1 MIPTLLA
8 PERRFALPDPTLPA
22 PERVP
27 VGIVERGACT
37 TASEP
42 GVFDI
47 DDHQED
53 PFAAAQARALC
64 RLCPVR
70 QMCLEYAMANEAL
83 GIWGGLDAFER
94 LERRGAPLPDAD
106 ERQAAESIRVR
117 LRTGTHAA
125 VIAAEFGVTRRT
137 IERWKRAAG
146 IRVFSFE
153 PASPLTADCDL
164 AA

>member
-1 MIPTLLA
+1 VTPTLLA
-8 PERRFALPDPTLPA
+8 RERRFTLPDPTLPA

-27 VGIVERGACT
+27 FGIVERGACT

-53 PFAAAQARALC
+53 PFGAAQARALC
-64 RLCPVR
+64 RECPVR
-70 QMCLEYAMANEAL
+70 QMCLDYAMANEAF

-94 LERRGAPLPDAD
+94 LEQRGAPLPDAD
-106 ERQAAESIRVR
+106 ERHAAESVRVR
-117 LRTGTHAA
+117 LRTGTPATT
-125 VIAAEFGVTRRT
+125 IAAEYGVTRRT

-146 IRVFSFE
+146 IRVCSQQPE
-153 PASPLTADCDL
+153 AAAAECDL